1 MRKSLLIFIALLILA
16 DHAISVQAEM
26 ASQSA
31 SAPPKKGQTAVAN
44 KGGKAGS
51 KAASTKGK
59 KANPKAKNTKGKSGA
74 KGKAKSKGKAAK
86 KRAGKTVKK
95 VVPKG
100 PPKKTD
106 AQLKKELMARNKR
119 LSDEA
124 AARIIAINKKMEAKR
139 MAEVKKNEKKILKL
153 MSEGKSLQHHTTEL
167 KTKISTLKSQL
178 GVVHTQLHKLSGNEF
193 RKTIGTH
200 LGKMLDKIKYR
211 GNLRIK
217 IRRKIDKHKF
227 DLNGNMIHKVL
238 NQKIERD
245 KINRLMKN
253 KLQFEPLHLVN
264 LQSDLK
270 KDSPLKYMKFD
281 PKGKEVGHFPKRLPP
296 KEHVAKAR
304 PVRKQITEPP
314 LKFADSGPQSKIAP
328 VNKNIKKHASKSAA
342 KPKASKP
349 AAKPKASKVA
359 PKLRSKTNKKNKKSK
374 AKVAAKI
381 KGQKKQKSKSVK
393 KGAKKPKKVKGKS
406 KVSKT
411 SKLKKH
417 SKPVG
422 KKILK
427 VKKVTGKAPPKKEG
441 ITNKKKVSKSKN
453 VKQKGSKTIGGKKVV
468 NKPKVAS
475 KQTKKTQKTDKMKKT
490 GEKGIKGKMVMHK

>member
-1 MRKSLLIFIALLILA
+1 MLIFIAFLILA
-16 DHAISVQAEM
+16 DHAICVQTEM

-31 SAPPKKGQTAVAN
+31 KAPPKKGQKAVAK

-59 KANPKAKNTKGKSGA
+59 KGNPKAQNTKGKAGA

-86 KRAGKTVKK
+86 KQAGKTVKK

-253 KLQFEPLHLVN
+253 KLQFEPVHLVN

-281 PKGKEVGHFPKRLPP
+281 PKGKEIGHFPKRLPP

-304 PVRKQITEPP
+304 PIRKQITEPP

-328 VNKNIKKHASKSAA
+328 VKKNVKKH
-342 KPKASKP
+342 ASKP
-349 AAKPKASKVA
+349 AAKPKTSKVA
-359 PKLRSKTNKKNKKSK
+359 PKLRSKTNRKNKKSK
-374 AKVAAKI
+374 AKVAGKI
-381 KGQKKQKSKSVK
+381 KAQKKQKSKSVK

-406 KVSKT
+406 KVSKK
-411 SKLKKH
+411 SKLKKP

-422 KKILK
+422 KKNLK
-427 VKKVTGKAPPKKEG
+427 VKRVTGKAPPKKEG
-441 ITNKKKVSKSKN
+441 TTNKKKVSKSKN
-453 VKQKGSKTIGGKKVV
+453 FKKKGSKAKGGKNVV
-468 NKPKVAS
+468 KKLKVAP
-475 KQTKKTQKTDKMKKT
+475 KQTKKTQKIDKLKKT
-490 GEKGIKGKMVMHK
+490 GQKGNKGKMVMHK